1 MLAFALDGDLDQLG
15 ANANVARLV
24 ITPAN
29 HLSRS
34 YHDTESGLWY
44 NWHHYYDATLG
55 RHLQSDP
62 IGLAGGIN
70 IYAYVEGNPI
80 SYVDPTGLAPGDP
93 YKTANA
99 ATITAINDI
108 VGLTASSGVEYGGR
122 VYRMP
127 NGKYSYTAL
136 ARGNKKIREK
146 FLLRFTPHKVRM
158 MTFIILTRIP

>member
-1 MLAFALDGDLDQLG
+1 MIPSQGCGTTGITTTMRRWGGICRVIRLDL
-15 ANANVARLV
+15 R
-24 ITPAN
+24 
-29 HLSRS
+29 
-34 YHDTESGLWY
+34 
-44 NWHHYYDATLG
+44 
-55 RHLQSDP
+55 
-62 IGLAGGIN
+62 GGIN

-136 ARGNKKIREK
+136 TRGNKKIREK
-146 FLLRFTPHKVRM
+146 FLFPFTPHKVRM